1 MYSCVIEKAP
11 FSNLMIEHA
20 NVTGKC
26 KMESSSSS
34 GNVGLTTISEPPAS
48 TVTTHTTVSL
58 RSEDVQAIVTG
69 LAANPTAL
77 AAVALMMQSDQQP
90 GATPVILDPS
100 TTTNWGTL
108 EVFTT
113 SPHRQVTHFSSL
125 MRVKVMRRLRDR
137 GSRVH
142 RLGGKISGG

>member
-1 MYSCVIEKAP
+1 
-11 FSNLMIEHA
+11 
-20 NVTGKC
+20 
-26 KMESSSSS
+26 
-34 GNVGLTTISEPPAS
+34 
-48 TVTTHTTVSL
+48 
-58 RSEDVQAIVTG
+58 VQAIVTG

-113 SPHRQVTHFSSL
+113 SPYRQVTHFSSL
-125 MRVKVMRRLRDR
+125 MRVKITRRLRDR
-137 GSRVH
+137 GSRVY
-142 RLGGKISGG
+142 RLGRKISGG